1 MNNNQINWGIIIYVL
16 NMDFPEVIE
25 TYCKR
30 KLSNSLD
37 LKALSQQCLKVEGVG
52 GDGRSK
58 SVLKVSLV

>member
-1 MNNNQINWGIIIYVL
+1 
-16 NMDFPEVIE
+16 MDFPEVIE